1 MPSIPAPLKI
11 RDYRAFWVARF
22 FATVA
27 GMMMVVVIGWQVYD
41 IARESMSRDDA
52 AFLLGMIG
60 LAQFLPLFCL
70 ALVVGVI
77 ADRVD
82 RRYIARAAVALEI
95 CCAGVLGWLALAGD
109 MPMLALFVVAALLGV
124 GGLLV
129 NGRLVVRRVETVGD
143 LVLDDRQAILV
154 GLLMQRPVLRAPG
167 ARSSFL
173 ALAGPFF

>member
-82 RRYIARAAVALEI
+82 RRYIARAAVAPADRSWS
-95 CCAGVLGWLALAGD
+95 CTACGAHH
-109 MPMLALFVVAALLGV
+109 
-124 GGLLV
+124 
-129 NGRLVVRRVETVGD
+129 ETWRSVCESCGAFGT
-143 LVLDDRQAILV
+143 LQW
-154 GLLMQRPVLRAPG
+154 RAPG
-167 ARSSFL
+167 TYGQIL
-173 ALAGPFF
+173 PPDLQGTTALPSTTGA

>member
-60 LAQFLPLFCL
+60 LGVSMWPHVVPPSVTIWQAAAPLRSQEFML
-70 ALVVGVI
+70 VGVLLI
-77 ADRVD
+77 MPLILA
-82 RRYIARAAVALEI
+82 YT
-95 CCAGVLGWLALAGD
+95 GWTYWVFRGK
-109 MPMLALFVVAALLGV
+109 V
-124 GGLLV
+124 GEHGYH
-129 NGRLVVRRVETVGD
+129 
-143 LVLDDRQAILV
+143 
-154 GLLMQRPVLRAPG
+154 
-167 ARSSFL
+167 
-173 ALAGPFF
+173 